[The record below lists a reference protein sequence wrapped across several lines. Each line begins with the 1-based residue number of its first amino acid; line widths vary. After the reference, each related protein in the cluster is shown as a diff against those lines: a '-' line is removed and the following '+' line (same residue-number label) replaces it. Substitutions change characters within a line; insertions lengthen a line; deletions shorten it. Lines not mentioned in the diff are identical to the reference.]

1 MYSYEI
7 YYKNSKGVGLSPR
20 LKTIKALKARYA
32 DSLKWST
39 IVKYDDIS
47 EIVVMK
53 GRKIHGYYDRD
64 FKLDKSK
71 PVFVHNMLYGL
82 EQ

>member
-7 YYKNSKGVGLSPR
+7 YYKSSNGVGISPR
-20 LKTIKALKARYA
+20 LKTISALKARYA
-32 DSLKWST
+32 NSLKWSSL
-39 IVKYDDIS
+39 VKYDDIS
-47 EIVVMK
+47 EIVVLK

-82 EQ
+82 E